1 MGDGIFNEEQKKNKK
16 SNPIGELP
24 FLLTNPSIKKEMC
37 ELVMGLSLEAEQRG
51 MKLSDL
57 LLEHDEK
64 WLASQGN
71 VVHSKPEDTDQ
82 K

>member
-1 MGDGIFNEEQKKNKK
+1 
-16 SNPIGELP
+16 
-24 FLLTNPSIKKEMC
+24 
-37 ELVMGLSLEAEQRG
+37 MGLSLEAEQRG